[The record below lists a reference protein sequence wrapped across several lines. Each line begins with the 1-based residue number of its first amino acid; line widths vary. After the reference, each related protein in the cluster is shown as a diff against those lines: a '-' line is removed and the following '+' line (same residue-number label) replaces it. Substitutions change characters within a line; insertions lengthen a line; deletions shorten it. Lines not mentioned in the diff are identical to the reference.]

1 MTFEIQSFYT
11 AGPFQKTANREMGT
25 QITTK
30 EHHQHS
36 SNRAHTRASLH
47 FIRPLNATFALV
59 CELCQLVAIS
69 SSLRGTRPEESSQI
83 SRLVALEQSLAT
95 WLRRV
100 LAAAAGIT
108 RAAYFFKSCNRRT
121 ENSYY
126 RGTVKPGWNHFRVS
140 YAESDDLEIGV
151 PIADDWGVWCE

>member
-1 MTFEIQSFYT
+1 
-11 AGPFQKTANREMGT
+11 MGT

-126 RGTVKPGWNHFRVS
+126 RGTVKPGWNQVETTFEFHTLKATIWKS
-140 YAESDDLEIGV
+140 GCLSPTTGV
-151 PIADDWGVWCE
+151 FGANKCGVWS